1 MKEIDFSEIEGVL
14 VGNAQNDDAKTGVTV
29 FVFPYTAAGAVDISG
44 GGPASRETPV
54 IDPERAD
61 TPVNALVLGGGSAY
75 GLEASSGVMD
85 CLEKHGIG
93 YDTRSALVPIVVQ
106 SDIYDLSFGSAKI
119 RPDKKMGAE
128 ACEAALSGSSFDS
141 SLSSGDFE
149 SSRGSSFNSSES
161 DSSCEVSRASS
172 DSYCGDSHNLSRF
185 ENNVFSG
192 ARNGSFG
199 AGTGATVG
207 KICGMER
214 SQKAGIGFAA
224 AQVGNLKVGAA
235 VVVNALGD
243 IYAFDG
249 ECSGGRKIAGLLSED
264 KKSFCDSV
272 KELYKIYE
280 KSCGNDY
287 SENLSKTS
295 DEKCSEKS
303 KSEKK
308 EFGAFSGKSNTTI
321 GAVFTNGDFSKSQL
335 KKIASMAR
343 AAYDRCIRPV
353 GTMGDGDTI
362 YAFSTA
368 KSESKVKSNLNVA
381 GTLAAEVMEK
391 AIKNAI
397 LFNKNS

>member
-14 VGNAQNDDAKTGVTV
+14 VGNAQNDEAKTGVTV
-29 FVFPYTAAGAVDISG
+29 FVFPYTAVGAADISG

-75 GLEASSGVMD
+75 GLEAASGVME
-85 CLEKHGIG
+85 CLEKRGIG
-93 YDTRSALVPIVVQ
+93 YDTRAALVPIVVQ
-106 SDIYDLSFGSAKI
+106 SDIYDLSFGKANV
-119 RPDKKMGAE
+119 RPDKKMGGE
-128 ACEAALSGSSFDS
+128 ACLAALSMDKK
-141 SLSSGDFE
+141 SGINIGE
-149 SSRGSSFNSSES
+149 IQKNTQ
-161 DSSCEVSRASS
+161 
-172 DSYCGDSHNLSRF
+172 NLLI
-185 ENNVFSG
+185 SG
-192 ARNGSFG
+192 AKNGSFG
-199 AGTGATVG
+199 GGTGATVG

-214 SQKAGIGFAA
+214 SQKAGIGFYA
-224 AQVGNLKVGAA
+224 AQSGNLKVGAA

-243 IYAFDG
+243 IYAFDD
-249 ECSGGRKIAGLLSED
+249 ECAGGRKIAGLLSED

-280 KSCGNDY
+280 KSCG
-287 SENLSKTS
+287 SAQPEKTGKENP
-295 DEKCSEKS
+295 
-303 KSEKK
+303 
-308 EFGAFSGKSNTTI
+308 GAVSLRSNTTI

-362 YAFSTA
+362 YAFSTEKTEGRE
-368 KSESKVKSNLNVA
+368 KSDLNVA

-397 LFNKNS
+397 VPDKNNQLS

>member
-14 VGNAQNDDAKTGVTV
+14 VGNAQNDEAKTGVTV
-29 FVFPYTAAGAVDISG
+29 FVFPYTATGAVDISG

-75 GLEASSGVMD
+75 GLEASSGVME
-85 CLEKHGIG
+85 CLERHGIG

-119 RPDKKMGAE
+119 RPDKKMGEE
-128 ACEAALSGSSFDS
+128 ACEAALS
-141 SLSSGDFE
+141 E
-149 SSRGSSFNSSES
+149 NRENPR
-161 DSSCEVSRASS
+161 DSSCGISSASS
-172 DSYCGDSHNLSRF
+172 GSPRNLSG
-185 ENNVFSG
+185 NKVFSG
-192 ARNGSFG
+192 AKNGSFG

-224 AQVGNLKVGAA
+224 AQTGNLKIGAA
-235 VVVNALGD
+235 VVVNAFGD
-243 IYAFDG
+243 IYAFED
-249 ECSGGRKIAGLLSED
+249 ECAGGKKIAGLLSED

-280 KSCGNDY
+280 KSCETC
-287 SENLSKTS
+287 SAENLSDS
-295 DEKCSEKS
+295 QDEKSSAKSENPEKS

-308 EFGAFSGKSNTTI
+308 DFGAFSGRSNTTI
-321 GAVFTNGDFSKSQL
+321 GAVFTNGDFSKPQL

-368 KSESKVKSNLNVA
+368 KSENKVESNLNVA

-397 LFNKNS
+397 VFNKNNQKIG

>member
-128 ACEAALSGSSFDS
+128 ACEAALSGSAFN
-141 SLSSGDFE
+141 
-149 SSRGSSFNSSES
+149 SSFNSGES

-172 DSYCGDSHNLSRF
+172 DFPQNLSRF
-185 ENNVFSG
+185 ENKVFSG

-243 IYAFDG
+243 IYAFDS
-249 ECSGGRKIAGLLSED
+249 ECAGGRKIAGLLSED

-295 DEKCSEKS
+295 DEKSSEKS

-308 EFGAFSGKSNTTI
+308 EFGAFSGRANTTI

>member
-29 FVFPYTAAGAVDISG
+29 FVFPYTAVGAVDISG

-119 RPDKKMGAE
+119 RPDQKMGEE
-128 ACEAALSGSSFDS
+128 ACEAAL
-141 SLSSGDFE
+141 
-149 SSRGSSFNSSES
+149 
-161 DSSCEVSRASS
+161 DSSCGISHASS
-172 DSYCGDSHNLSRF
+172 DSPCGISQNLSRF
-185 ENNVFSG
+185 ENKVFSG

-224 AQVGNLKVGAA
+224 AQVGNLKIGAA

-249 ECSGGRKIAGLLSED
+249 ECAGGRKIAGLLSED

-280 KSCGNDY
+280 KSC
-287 SENLSKTS
+287 E
-295 DEKCSEKS
+295 C
-303 KSEKK
+303 
-308 EFGAFSGKSNTTI
+308 GAFSGRANTTI

-335 KKIASMAR
+335 KKVASMAR
-343 AAYDRCIRPV
+343 SAYDRCIRPV

-368 KSESKVKSNLNVA
+368 KSENKVKSNLNVA

>member
-61 TPVNALVLGGGSAY
+61 TPVDALVLGGGSAY

-106 SDIYDLSFGSAKI
+106 SDIYDLSFGSSKI
-119 RPDKKMGAE
+119 RPDKKMGEE
-128 ACEAALSGSSFDS
+128 ACAAALSDSSNSSSRDFSFDS
-141 SLSSGDFE
+141 SD
-149 SSRGSSFNSSES
+149 S
-161 DSSCEVSRASS
+161 DSSCGVSCSSS
-172 DSYCGDSHNLSRF
+172 DSFSDF
-185 ENNVFSG
+185 ENKVFSG
-192 ARNGSFG
+192 AKNGSFG

-243 IYAFDG
+243 IYAFDE
-249 ECSGGRKIAGLLSED
+249 ECAGGRKIAGLLSED

-280 KSCGNDY
+280 KSC
-287 SENLSKTS
+287 E
-295 DEKCSEKS
+295 C
-303 KSEKK
+303 
-308 EFGAFSGKSNTTI
+308 GAFSGRANTTI

-391 AIKNAI
+391 AIKNAVV
-397 LFNKNS
+397 FCKNC

>member
-14 VGNAQNDDAKTGVTV
+14 VGNAQNDGAKTGVTV

-119 RPDKKMGAE
+119 RPDKKMGEE
-128 ACEAALSGSSFDS
+128 ACEAALSDSSNSSSRDFSFNSKDFDS
-141 SLSSGDFE
+141 SCGD
-149 SSRGSSFNSSES
+149 
-161 DSSCEVSRASS
+161 SCSSS
-172 DSYCGDSHNLSRF
+172 DSFSDF
-185 ENNVFSG
+185 ENKVFSG
-192 ARNGSFG
+192 AKNGSFG

-243 IYAFDG
+243 IYAFDE
-249 ECSGGRKIAGLLSED
+249 ECAGGRKIAGLLSED

-280 KSCGNDY
+280 KSFGTDS
-287 SENLSKTS
+287 SENLSEKS
-295 DEKCSEKS
+295 DEKSSAESENPENSEKSKSEKS

-308 EFGAFSGKSNTTI
+308 DFDAFSGRANTTI

-368 KSESKVKSNLNVA
+368 KSESKVRSNLNVA

-391 AIKNAI
+391 AIKNAVV
-397 LFNKNS
+397 FCKNS

>member
-128 ACEAALSGSSFDS
+128 ACEAALSDSDSFS
-141 SLSSGDFE
+141 DFE
-149 SSRGSSFNSSES
+149 NK
-161 DSSCEVSRASS
+161 
-172 DSYCGDSHNLSRF
+172 
-185 ENNVFSG
+185 VFSG

-295 DEKCSEKS
+295 DEKSSEKS

-308 EFGAFSGKSNTTI
+308 EFGAFSGRSNTTI

>member
-14 VGNAQNDDAKTGVTV
+14 VGNAQNEDAKTGVTV

-75 GLEASSGVMD
+75 GLDASSGVMD

-106 SDIYDLSFGSAKI
+106 SDIYDLSFGSSKI

-141 SLSSGDFE
+141 SLSSGDFD
-149 SSRGSSFNSSES
+149 SSCGDSHASS
-161 DSSCEVSRASS
+161 DSSCEVSQ
-172 DSYCGDSHNLSRF
+172 NLSCF
-185 ENNVFSG
+185 ENKVFSG

-207 KICGMER
+207 KIRGMER

-249 ECSGGRKIAGLLSED
+249 ECAGGRKIAGLLSED

-295 DEKCSEKS
+295 DEKSCEKS

-308 EFGAFSGKSNTTI
+308 DFGAFSGRSNTTI